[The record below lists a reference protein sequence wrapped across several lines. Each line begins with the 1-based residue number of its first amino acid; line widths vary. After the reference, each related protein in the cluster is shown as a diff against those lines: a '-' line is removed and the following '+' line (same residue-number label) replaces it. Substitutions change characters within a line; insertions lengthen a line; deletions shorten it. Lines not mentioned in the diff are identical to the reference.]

1 MDYMDC
7 SFKSRL
13 NPVFSTDFPAEPWHS
28 TPVKKVHF
36 EKNKKN
42 SKKHL
47 QKILCYDI
55 INLGHAREIKTR
67 NSD

>member
-36 EKNKKN
+36 EKKK
-42 SKKHL
+42 KKQRTCMHSIVGNGVHPL
-47 QKILCYDI
+47 
-55 INLGHAREIKTR
+55 
-67 NSD
+67 

>member
-1 MDYMDC
+1 ML
-7 SFKSRL
+7 S
-13 NPVFSTDFPAEPWHS
+13 AEN
-28 TPVKKVHF
+28 KKNL
-36 EKNKKN
+36 KNKNFSEN

-47 QKILCYDI
+47 QKILRYDI